1 MRPPSAAALTRT
13 PAPRDF
19 LLQQT
24 MLRIKDPKKSLDF
37 YTRVLGLTLLQK
49 LDFPSMKFSL
59 YFLAYEDKN
68 DIPKD
73 KSERTAWTFSR
84 KATLELTQGLMKEP
98 LLQYTCISMYAL
110 IQKDLPKWPSHRLF
124 AGQNGDN
131 WGTEDDETQSY
142 HNGNSDPRGFGHIGI
157 AVPDVYSAC
166 KRFEELGV
174 KFVKK
179 PDDGVSLCS
188 SSCPGTHFGDQAGLE
203 LRDPPASASQVLGL
217 KGKMKGLAFIQDP
230 DGYWI
235 EILNPNKIAT
245 II

>member
-1 MRPPSAAALTRT
+1 M
-13 PAPRDF
+13 
-19 LLQQT
+19 QQT

-49 LDFPSMKFSL
+49 FDFPSMKFSL

-84 KATLELTQGLMKEP
+84 KATLELT
-98 LLQYTCISMYAL
+98 
-110 IQKDLPKWPSHRLF
+110 H
-124 AGQNGDN
+124 N

-142 HNGNSDPRGFGHIGI
+142 HNSNSDPRGFGHIGI

-179 PDDGVSLCS
+179 PDDG
-188 SSCPGTHFGDQAGLE
+188 
-203 LRDPPASASQVLGL
+203 
-217 KGKMKGLAFIQDP
+217 KMKGLAFIQDP

-235 EILNPNKIAT
+235 EILNPNKIAE